1 MTVVARLRV
10 FEVFWDF
17 RSVSA
22 CTRTSIALD
31 NEKSETHN
39 ALFGLFHVLE
49 CRDIIGTIHT
59 GIETAQQGLAGVKY
73 LLNRQILP
81 VSPFPLRRRPV
92 VRLAIDSRRRLFNSF
107 LRFLG

>member
-1 MTVVARLRV
+1 M
-10 FEVFWDF
+10 
-17 RSVSA
+17 RS
-22 CTRTSIALD
+22 SIELNDVKREA
-31 NEKSETHN
+31 HN
-39 ALFGLFHVLE
+39 ALFDLFHVE

-73 LLNRQILP
+73 LLNMQILP
-81 VSPFPLRRRPV
+81 ISRFPLSPLRRRSV